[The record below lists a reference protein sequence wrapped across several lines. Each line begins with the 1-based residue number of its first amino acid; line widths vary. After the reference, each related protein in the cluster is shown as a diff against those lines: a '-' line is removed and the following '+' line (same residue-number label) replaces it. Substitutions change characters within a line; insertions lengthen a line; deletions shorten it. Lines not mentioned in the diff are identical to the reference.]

1 MRQAKEQMRERKVR
15 NCLISLLVPTH
26 VSPTQQ
32 MREKDNTFPLPP
44 LRSPAAAL
52 INK

>member
-1 MRQAKEQMRERKVR
+1 MRQVKEQMRERKVR

-32 MREKDNTFPLPP
+32 MREKDNTFPLPLFARP
-44 LRSPAAAL
+44 RLR
-52 INK
+52 